1 MKWNHLINKIW
12 ALICMAI
19 ITGLVSGCLE
29 KDVYDPNYGK
39 EPLPDPNGY
48 FGFEM
53 RTDVDLYVDYNTPG
67 FKALIEVYDENPLV
81 SGNNQREKKD
91 GIEAVFKIYTDE
103 NGKYTGKMNI
113 PTSVQKVYLYTETWG
128 LPGCMEL
135 EVKDGAIHYDAHQ
148 TREQAPAN
156 RAIITRGTSFN
167 GDVPYLIDSKRNL
180 YSLCTW
186 ASYGDLLTNWN
197 YVPINQGYISMVYT
211 VEKEDMGAFLK
222 RLKSMLFNGSETD
235 NSKYVKG
242 PETTNVY
249 TTKKAELSVVFLNK
263 DASYEN
269 TFGYYYYKGKDHAN
283 VDVNKIKKY
292 IVFPRVTQDSGI
304 DGNVLYS
311 GYTAQLK
318 FFGEDGNGKPQSEFP
333 EGYTVGWFIYSDGYH
348 YNYNANNN
356 GEIAEVGTPI
366 AAQKGGGYVS
376 LITSNDSKR
385 SYINVKDS
393 QSGKLILGV
402 EDGVNNSYVDLLF
415 YVNSTPASAIE
426 DPNRPSIDNPGS
438 SDEPDEPTD
447 VKEAASGTLAF
458 EDIWPSGGDYDMN
471 DVVVEYSRDTYFNE
485 KNLVTKIVDTF
496 KPVYDGATFKNAFAY
511 QIDNGYV
518 GKVTLPAG
526 AIYEKE
532 TSSII
537 VFPNAKTV
545 QKQSYQIIREFGAKE
560 AFKKEDLL
568 FHTYN
573 PYIIV
578 NYAEG
583 EANRIEVHLP
593 KHKATSMADQD
604 KIGSKDDAYYIDRQ
618 GAYPF
623 AIDIPILNFKT
634 VAESH
639 HIDSEY
645 PNFSKWAESK
655 GAKYTDWYNN
665 AGGNK

>member
-12 ALICMAI
+12 ALIFATAI
-19 ITGLVSGCLE
+19 SGLVTGCLE
-29 KDVYDPNYGK
+29 KDIYDPNFGK
-39 EPLPDPNGY
+39 EPLPDPNEY

-53 RTDVDLYVDYNTPG
+53 RTDVNLYVDYNTPG
-67 FKALIEVYDENPLV
+67 FKALIEIYDENPLV
-81 SGNNQREKKD
+81 SENNQREKKE
-91 GIEAVFKIYTDE
+91 GVEAVFKIYTDE

-113 PTSVQKVYLYTETWG
+113 PTSVEKIYLYTETWG
-128 LPGCMEL
+128 LPGCVEM
-135 EVKDGAIHYDAHQ
+135 EVKDGAVRYDAHQ
-148 TREQAPAN
+148 TREQASTN
-156 RAIITRGTSFN
+156 RALTRATQFSGS
-167 GDVPYLIDSKRNL
+167 VPYLIDSKRNL

-186 ASYGDLLTNWN
+186 ASYGDILTNWG
-197 YVPINQGYISMVYT
+197 YVPINNGYISMT
-211 VEKEDMGAFLK
+211 SKVEKEDIGSFLK
-222 RLKSMLFNGSETD
+222 RLKSKLFNGSSTD

-249 TTKKAELSVVFLNK
+249 TTKKAGLSVVFLNK

-283 VDVNKIKKY
+283 VDVKKIKKY
-292 IVFPRVTQDSGI
+292 ILFPRVTQDSGI

-311 GYTAQLK
+311 GYTVQLK
-318 FFGEDGNGKPQSEFP
+318 FFGEDGNEQPQSEFP

-348 YNYNANNN
+348 YDYNANNN

-366 AAQKGGGYVS
+366 ALNKGGGYVS
-376 LITSNDSKR
+376 LLTSNDSKK
-385 SYINVKDS
+385 SYINVKDNV
-393 QSGKLILGV
+393 SGKLILGV

-426 DPNRPSIDNPGS
+426 DPDRPSIDDPDTPDG
-438 SDEPDEPTD
+438 PDEPTD
-447 VKEAASGTLAF
+447 AKESTNGSLAF

-471 DVVVEYSRDTYFNE
+471 DVVVEYSRNIYFNE

-496 KPVYDGATFKNAFAY
+496 KPVHDGATFKNAFAY
-511 QIDNGYV
+511 QIDNGYI

-545 QKQSYQIIREFGAKE
+545 QNQSYQITREFDVNQT
-560 AFKKEDLL
+560 FKKDDLL
-568 FHTYN
+568 LHTYN

-578 NYAEG
+578 NYIEGAE
-583 EANRIEVHLP
+583 NRTEVHLP
-593 KHKATSMADQD
+593 KHKATSMADQN

-623 AIDIPILNFKT
+623 AIDIPILNFKSVT
-634 VAESH
+634 ESH
-639 HIDSEY
+639 RIDSEY
-645 PNFSKWAESK
+645 PDFSKWAESK
-655 GAKYTDWYNN
+655 GTKYTNWYTNN
-665 AGGNK
+665 TGSK